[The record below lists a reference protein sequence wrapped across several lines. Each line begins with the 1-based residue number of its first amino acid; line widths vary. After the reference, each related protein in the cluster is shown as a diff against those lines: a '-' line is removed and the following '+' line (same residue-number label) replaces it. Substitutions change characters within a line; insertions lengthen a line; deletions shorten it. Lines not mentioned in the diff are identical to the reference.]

1 MKNYLK
7 KHQHAQWG
15 TIIGYE
21 KDIRLAALK
30 DEIAHLKSK
39 LNNEDTSVSMLK
51 TTISVLEH
59 RIKELS

>member
-30 DEIAHLKSK
+30 DEIELFRSRSDSSDTGHLHI
-39 LNNEDTSVSMLK
+39 
-51 TTISVLEH
+51 TISVLEH

>member
-15 TIIGYE
+15 TIIGHE

-30 DEIAHLKSK
+30 DEIELFRSRLDSSDTEHLHI
-39 LNNEDTSVSMLK
+39 
-51 TTISVLEH
+51 TISVLEH